1 MTFAGTEF
9 TAGTGQLINS
19 DTVTSVT
26 LTSAGGTATATV
38 SGSPYAITPSA
49 AVGSGLGNY
58 TITYHNAS
66 IGLSINPKGL
76 DITASNRTK
85 EYGDIVTFAGTEF
98 TTGLGQL
105 INGDS
110 VTSVTLTSP
119 GAAATATVAGSPYVI
134 TPSAAVG
141 TGLDNY
147 TVGYHNATV
156 GLTVTA
162 RGLDITANNR
172 IKTYGDTVIFAGSEF
187 TTGTGQLVN
196 GDNITSVT
204 LTSAGTATT
213 APVSGSPY
221 TITPSAAVG
230 TGLANYTIS
239 YHNAS
244 IGLTVDPRGLDIT
257 AKDRSKTY
265 GDTVTFVGT
274 EFITGM
280 GQLVNGD
287 AVTSVTLT
295 SAGAAGTA
303 GVAGSP
309 YIIIIT
315 PSTPVGTGLANY
327 TISYHDGALTVDP
340 RGLDITANN
349 QTKTYGETFAFLGT
363 EFTTGTGQLING
375 DTVTS
380 VTLNSGG
387 AAATATVSSSPYK
400 ITPSAAIGSG
410 LDNYMISFHDA
421 PAGLTVERRGLDITA
436 KDRTKTYGDSVTFAG
451 TEFTTGTGQLV
462 NGDNVASVTLTSSG
476 AAATALVAG
485 SPYVITPSVAV
496 GAGLDNYTISYH
508 NASVGLTVNLRA
520 LHITANDKSKTYGDT
535 VSFAGTDFT
544 TGMGQLVNG
553 DSVSS
558 VTLTSAGAAAT
569 ATVAGSSYAITA
581 SAAVG
586 TGLANYTITYHD
598 GHLTVNPK
606 GLDITANNRTKT
618 YGDSVTFAGAEFIA
632 GAGQL
637 INGDSV
643 TSVTLMSAG
652 AAASAV
658 VAGSPYAITPSA
670 AIGSGPRR
678 S

>member
-1 MTFAGTEF
+1 
-9 TAGTGQLINS
+9 
-19 DTVTSVT
+19 
-26 LTSAGGTATATV
+26 
-38 SGSPYAITPSA
+38 
-49 AVGSGLGNY
+49 
-58 TITYHNAS
+58 
-66 IGLSINPKGL
+66 
-76 DITASNRTK
+76 
-85 EYGDIVTFAGTEF
+85 
-98 TTGLGQL
+98 
-105 INGDS
+105 
-110 VTSVTLTSP
+110 
-119 GAAATATVAGSPYVI
+119 
-134 TPSAAVG
+134 
-141 TGLDNY
+141 
-147 TVGYHNATV
+147 
-156 GLTVTA
+156 
-162 RGLDITANNR
+162 
-172 IKTYGDTVIFAGSEF
+172 
-187 TTGTGQLVN
+187 
-196 GDNITSVT
+196 
-204 LTSAGTATT
+204 
-213 APVSGSPY
+213 
-221 TITPSAAVG
+221 
-230 TGLANYTIS
+230 
-239 YHNAS
+239 
-244 IGLTVDPRGLDIT
+244 
-257 AKDRSKTY
+257 
-265 GDTVTFVGT
+265 
-274 EFITGM
+274 M

-287 AVTSVTLT
+287 DVTSVTLT

-363 EFTTGTGQLING
+363 EFTAGTGQLING

-569 ATVAGSSYAITA
+569 ATVAGSSYAVTA

-670 AIGSGPRR
+670 AIGSGLGNYIISYHNATVGLAVNLRALDITANERTKTYGDTVTFAGTEFATGTGQLVNGDTVKSVPLT
-678 S
+678 SPGAVATADVD

>member
-1 MTFAGTEF
+1 
-9 TAGTGQLINS
+9 
-19 DTVTSVT
+19 
-26 LTSAGGTATATV
+26 
-38 SGSPYAITPSA
+38 
-49 AVGSGLGNY
+49 
-58 TITYHNAS
+58 S

-76 DITASNRTK
+76 DITTSNRTK

-141 TGLDNY
+141 TGLD
-147 TVGYHNATV
+147 
-156 GLTVTA
+156 
-162 RGLDITANNR
+162 
-172 IKTYGDTVIFAGSEF
+172 
-187 TTGTGQLVN
+187 
-196 GDNITSVT
+196 
-204 LTSAGTATT
+204 
-213 APVSGSPY
+213 
-221 TITPSAAVG
+221 
-230 TGLANYTIS
+230 NYTIS

-375 DTVTS
+375 DSETS
-380 VTLNSGG
+380 VTLN
-387 AAATATVSSSPYK
+387 
-400 ITPSAAIGSG
+400 I
-410 LDNYMISFHDA
+410 
-421 PAGLTVERRGLDITA
+421 
-436 KDRTKTYGDSVTFAG
+436 
-451 TEFTTGTGQLV
+451 
-462 NGDNVASVTLTSSG
+462 
-476 AAATALVAG
+476 
-485 SPYVITPSVAV
+485 
-496 GAGLDNYTISYH
+496 
-508 NASVGLTVNLRA
+508 
-520 LHITANDKSKTYGDT
+520 
-535 VSFAGTDFT
+535 
-544 TGMGQLVNG
+544 
-553 DSVSS
+553 
-558 VTLTSAGAAAT
+558 
-569 ATVAGSSYAITA
+569 
-581 SAAVG
+581 
-586 TGLANYTITYHD
+586 
-598 GHLTVNPK
+598 
-606 GLDITANNRTKT
+606 
-618 YGDSVTFAGAEFIA
+618 
-632 GAGQL
+632 
-637 INGDSV
+637 
-643 TSVTLMSAG
+643 
-652 AAASAV
+652 
-658 VAGSPYAITPSA
+658 
-670 AIGSGPRR
+670 
-678 S
+678 